1 VGKVPPLRKI
11 HEYHQHAAGCRE
23 MARTAP
29 PGHRQ
34 HLEQMATTWEQL
46 AAARKRQLL
55 KQGKQDEKSG
65 PHFYWEPAPVRS
77 SR

>member
-1 VGKVPPLRKI
+1 
-11 HEYHQHAAGCRE
+11 

-55 KQGKQDEKSG
+55 KQGMQDEKSG
-65 PHFYWEPAPVRS
+65 LQGTKTAF
-77 SR
+77 